1 MVRSS
6 FSILFFIR
14 ESKVRKN
21 GNAPIEVIIT
31 INGERCSFSTGKQ
44 VHIDK
49 WDKIKQQVKGKDE
62 EAKSLN
68 NYLKAVKAKLYQKE
82 AELLDRGFII
92 TAKLL
97 YEAYQEKI
105 ESLKEKSLFEV
116 FAEHNQEQQKLI
128 GNGVSKATHWISEY
142 TVRLLKEFMQQKY
155 KREDMYLCE
164 LNLNFIQS
172 FHSFLRIEKSM
183 CQNSSTKHLKLLKKI
198 INLAVANSYISFN
211 PFTTYKVEREPV
223 EIDFLDEEELRRII
237 NFDTPLPRLEKARDM
252 FLFGCFTFLALIDN
266 HLIIK
271 VLKRVTY

>member
-44 VHIDK
+44 IHIDK
-49 WDKIKQQVKGKDE
+49 WDKTKQQVKGKDE

-82 AELLDRGFII
+82 AELLDKGFII

-97 YEAYQEKI
+97 CEAYQEKI

-116 FAEHNQEQQKLI
+116 FTEHNHEQEKLI
-128 GNGVSKATHWISEY
+128 GNGVSKATYWISEY

-155 KREDMYLCE
+155 KREDMYLRE

-172 FHSFLRIEKSM
+172 FH
-183 CQNSSTKHLKLLKKI
+183 
-198 INLAVANSYISFN
+198 
-211 PFTTYKVEREPV
+211 
-223 EIDFLDEEELRRII
+223 
-237 NFDTPLPRLEKARDM
+237 
-252 FLFGCFTFLALIDN
+252 
-266 HLIIK
+266 
-271 VLKRVTY
+271 